1 MRVEQFWTE
10 KSLEQMAVEQE
21 VRPIQRL
28 EDIWGKGSDLWKD
41 DDDFAAFLTA
51 TKGLPVERA

>member
-1 MRVEQFWTE
+1 MKAEQFWTE
-10 KSLEQMAVEQE
+10 KSLEQLAVEQE

-28 EDIWGKGSDLWKD
+28 EDIWGKRSDLWKD
-41 DDDFAAFLTA
+41 DDDFATVLTA

>member
-10 KSLEQMAVEQE
+10 KSLEQLAVEQE

-41 DDDFAAFLTA
+41 DDDFATVLTA
-51 TKGLPVERA
+51 TKGLLVERA